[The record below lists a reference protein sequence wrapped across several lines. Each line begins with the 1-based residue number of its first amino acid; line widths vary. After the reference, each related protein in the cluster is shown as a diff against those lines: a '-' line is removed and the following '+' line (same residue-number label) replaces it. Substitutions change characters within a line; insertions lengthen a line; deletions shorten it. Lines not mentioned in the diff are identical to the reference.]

1 MEATVEEV
9 RLVNLVVNS
18 GDKEVAP
25 FAKRLVDIVRNKY
38 HVLRPRGVQK
48 QFF

>member
-18 GDKEVAP
+18 GDKQVAP

-38 HVLRPRGVQK
+38 HVLRLRGVQK